1 MKRTH
6 RQLNGGHRILRRRW
20 SIIPRRIVRVQEGL
34 IQMRRRKIQ
43 NHLRLVSWII
53 VWRRWWIR
61 IIMNMIILTM
71 MMIMMGVECSWLLK
85 RMLTLVVVVM
95 DMMTMMLMMTMTWEL
110 VPSLVKGVNPVKVRA
125 RKTMILKRKKKRKY
139 LHPKNNVESPRK
151 KRRRHHLLHL
161 HLCCEL
167 KKQKRVKMSRVRW
180 SSGPHQ
186 MGMKVFLQPIA
197 SMPRCQCQTTRTHH
211 PKIPHRVLLVD
222 HHCVDHE
229 GHDLNLSNGGRM
241 NGWFM
246 DLKMRRVTLVR
257 QWGICQ

>member
-6 RQLNGGHRILRRRW
+6 RQLNGGHRILQRRW
-20 SIIPRRIVRVQEGL
+20 SIIPRRIVQVQEGL
-34 IQMRRRKIQ
+34 IQMKRRRIQ

-53 VWRRWWIR
+53 VWRRWWIH
-61 IIMNMIILTM
+61 IIMNMIILTV
-71 MMIMMGVECSWLLK
+71 MMIMKGVECNWLLK
-85 RMLTLVVVVM
+85 RMLTLAVVM
-95 DMMTMMLMMTMTWEL
+95 DMMTMMLMMMTWAL
-110 VPSLVKGVNPVKVRA
+110 VPSLVKGVNAVKVRVH
-125 RKTMILKRKKKRKY
+125 KTTIPKRKKMRKC

-151 KRRRHHLLHL
+151 ERRRHHLSHP

-167 KKQKRVKMSRVRW
+167 KNQRKVKMSRVRW

-186 MGMKVFLQPIA
+186 MDMKVFLPPIV
-197 SMPRCQCQTTRTHH
+197 SMPRCQCQTTKIHH

-229 GHDLNLSNGGRM
+229 GHDLNLSHGGRM
-241 NGWFM
+241 NGWYM
-246 DLKMRRVTLVR
+246 DLKMRRVTLAR